1 MRILK
6 NNFSIN
12 KKELIKINSSLR
24 KMIKIGTFING
35 PLVKK
40 FEKNFSQRNRSKY
53 CVGFSSSSTA
63 ISSVVNILN
72 KKKNE
77 ILIPAFSPIPVA
89 ASLKNYNLNIR
100 YLDVDKETF
109 LLKSNLQNEIDSKTG
124 IIMLVH
130 LFGNVFDINSLKK
143 KISSKI
149 NIIEDSSQAHFSKI
163 NNKYVGSN
171 SFASI
176 FSFYPTKN
184 LFAYGDAGCVTTN
197 NQNFAKK
204 LRAYRNYGLHPSIDK
219 LLNFGNNFRMDEFQ
233 AMILSMNL
241 KKIFRFN
248 ALRSKINNYYKYHL
262 SDLPIQFQKIEKNVK
277 SNNHVFSIVVD
288 PKYRNRLNKF
298 LMNSGISTSIYYQ
311 KLLPSFTDQLTDTKL
326 KKNFPNAFFL
336 SKSVINLPIHPSLSV
351 KELDYICKKI
361 RIFFKND

>member
-1 MRILK
+1 MKILK
-6 NNFSIN
+6 NNFLIN
-12 KKELIKINSSLR
+12 KKELIKINSSLS
-24 KMIKIGTFING
+24 KMIKRGTFVNG
-35 PLVKK
+35 PVVKK
-40 FEKNFSQRNRSKY
+40 FEQNFSKKNKAKY

-72 KKKNE
+72 QKNNE
-77 ILIPAFSPIPVA
+77 ILIPVFSPIPVA

-100 YLDVDKETF
+100 YVDVDKETF

-124 IIMLVH
+124 IIMPVH
-130 LFGNVFDINSLKK
+130 LFGNVFDVNSLKK

-163 NNKYVGSN
+163 NNNYVGSN
-171 SFASI
+171 SFVSI

-204 LRAYRNYGLHPSIDK
+204 LRAYRNYGLHHRIDK

-248 ALRSKINNYYKYHL
+248 TLRAKINDYYKYHL
-262 SDLPIQFQKIEKNVK
+262 SDLPIQFQKIETSVK
-277 SNNHVFSIVVD
+277 SNNHVFSIIVD
-288 PKYRNRLNKF
+288 SKHRNRLNKF
-298 LMNSGISTSIYYQ
+298 LINSGIRTSIYYQ
-311 KLLPSFTDQLTDTKL
+311 KLLPSFTDGLTDIKL

-336 SKSVINLPIHPSLSV
+336 SKSIINLPIHPFLSL
-351 KELDYICKKI
+351 KETDYICKKI
-361 RIFFKND
+361 KFFFK